1 MKKIILSALAVFAFG
16 FTNAQEVKFGAK
28 VGGNLSS
35 LKATNFSGEN
45 DISIKFGANVGFQA
59 GGFAEIK
66 VADKFNVQPEVLF
79 SYESYKF
86 PIEGDANF
94 NLSYINVPVMAK
106 YYASEKISLQVGPQI
121 GFLVGAKA
129 KFEGESEDVKDMLET
144 VNFGVN
150 FGLGYDFTKECFV
163 DFRYNLGLS
172 NISKEEFVGE
182 DSKLKTSGFSLA
194 VGYKF

>member
-16 FTNAQEVKFGAK
+16 ITNAQETKFGLK

-35 LKATNFSGEN
+35 LRATNFEGGD
-45 DISIKFGANVGFQA
+45 DITIKFNGNVGFLA

-66 VADKFNVQPEVLF
+66 VANKFAVQPEVLF
-79 SYESYKF
+79 SYESNTMAA
-86 PIEGDANF
+86 EGDVDF

-106 YYASEKISLQVGPQI
+106 YFASEKISLQVGPQI

-129 KFEGESEDVKDMLET
+129 KFEGDSEDIKDDLET
-144 VNFGVN
+144 VNFGLN
-150 FGLGYDFTKECFV
+150 FGLGYELTENVAV
-163 DFRYNLGLS
+163 DFRYNIGLTG
-172 NISKEEFVGE
+172 ITKEDFLGE